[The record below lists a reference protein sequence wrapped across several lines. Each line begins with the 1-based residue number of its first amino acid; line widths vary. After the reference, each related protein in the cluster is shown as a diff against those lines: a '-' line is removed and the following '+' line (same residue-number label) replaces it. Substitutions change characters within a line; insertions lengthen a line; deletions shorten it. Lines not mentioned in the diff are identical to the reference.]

1 MALSESGQVLPTTLR
16 GQGMAFFNVMSM
28 FSQMA
33 SPVVVYSVSQED
45 VGWKLTL
52 GAF

>member
-1 MALSESGQVLPTTLR
+1 MALFESGQVLPTTLR

-52 GAF
+52 GTF